1 MSTNSTAPSAD
12 AEGYAPADR
21 RVTLTIA
28 AVMFM
33 LLLDSTI
40 LNTSLPAIARA
51 QGIAPLALSSAI
63 TVYLLAGAAVLPLAS
78 WLADRHGQR
87 KVFVTAIGVFTLA
100 SLLCGLAQSPLQL
113 VMARALQGLGGG
125 LLLPA
130 GRAIALRGSRP
141 QDRIA
146 ITGLLVW
153 PMLFAPVLGP
163 PLGGLIT
170 TYASWHWNFFLNV
183 PIGVA
188 GLLLVLRWVPADGAP
203 TPRPLDKPGAAGAI
217 AGLCLLISG
226 LEWAAHAAG
235 NAAERLPA
243 LLCTAAG
250 LACLAWTARHLRRTP
265 QPLVSLAPFGYR
277 SFSIAAMGG
286 TVASMSIQ
294 ATPFLLPLLFQLGLG
309 HDAVAAGAML
319 LPYFLGNLAM
329 KSVTTPILQRFGF
342 RRVLLVAG
350 LCSTLS
356 IAAFAA
362 VTAQTAWLA
371 LATLLAVAGCARSMM
386 LTAVS
391 TLMMIEL
398 PNAQMGAGSTLSSI
412 TMQIAAALGV
422 AVGALALALAGH
434 LHRQAAGPVALQDFH
449 AAFLAVAA
457 LGALALWQFWRVPQH
472 IGTGLP
478 AGKAA

>member
-1 MSTNSTAPSAD
+1 MMTMSTNSTAPSAN

-51 QGIAPLALSSAI
+51 QGIAPLDLSSAI

-170 TYASWHWNFFLNV
+170 TYAS
-183 PIGVA
+183 
-188 GLLLVLRWVPADGAP
+188 
-203 TPRPLDKPGAAGAI
+203 
-217 AGLCLLISG
+217 
-226 LEWAAHAAG
+226 
-235 NAAERLPA
+235 
-243 LLCTAAG
+243 
-250 LACLAWTARHLRRTP
+250 
-265 QPLVSLAPFGYR
+265 
-277 SFSIAAMGG
+277 
-286 TVASMSIQ
+286 
-294 ATPFLLPLLFQLGLG
+294 
-309 HDAVAAGAML
+309 
-319 LPYFLGNLAM
+319 
-329 KSVTTPILQRFGF
+329 
-342 RRVLLVAG
+342 
-350 LCSTLS
+350 
-356 IAAFAA
+356 
-362 VTAQTAWLA
+362 
-371 LATLLAVAGCARSMM
+371 
-386 LTAVS
+386 
-391 TLMMIEL
+391 
-398 PNAQMGAGSTLSSI
+398 
-412 TMQIAAALGV
+412 
-422 AVGALALALAGH
+422 
-434 LHRQAAGPVALQDFH
+434 
-449 AAFLAVAA
+449 
-457 LGALALWQFWRVPQH
+457 
-472 IGTGLP
+472 
-478 AGKAA
+478 